1 MQAREV
7 RKPYALKG
15 LSSSPLWNWLLLPC
29 SLCHQQP
36 RTAQK
41 HIFQTENCCAPLAH
55 RIISKCVVC
64 NCYHLGDSSKLICP
78 SAVSENSNLDFCFT
92 DILLTRR
99 RPFQGL
105 ELVSQSKVSYT
116 LDPEPSENDRWPR
129 MKKKKR
135 KNPLDLAYYHAV
147 LCSPLSCICQK
158 SPGSF
163 FQVYYISV
171 QHFRYS
177 FAKRHFSEYLL
188 CQIAQHAN
196 CVYLSLCI
204 QEHGFKQILLNQHH
218 SQDHSELQTHL
229 ITLKP
234 APHSLRI
241 SINGK
246 SEPLLFRPKPCY
258 HSCFCVLSPMLSPH
272 TWHQKSYWLCLL
284 HISRA
289 KSCSISAQSAQ
300 NHLPCNILQ

>member
-41 HIFQTENCCAPLAH
+41 HIFQTENCCAPLAR

-129 MKKKKR
+129 MKKKKE
-135 KNPLDLAYYHAV
+135 KTLQIWLTTMLFFV
-147 LCSPLSCICQK
+147 LHCL
-158 SPGSF
+158 
-163 FQVYYISV
+163 VSV
-171 QHFRYS
+171 RR
-177 FAKRHFSEYLL
+177 AWAHFSKFIIFQSSIL
-188 CQIAQHAN
+188 
-196 CVYLSLCI
+196 
-204 QEHGFKQILLNQHH
+204 GILLPRG
-218 SQDHSELQTHL
+218 
-229 ITLKP
+229 I
-234 APHSLRI
+234 SLNI
-241 SINGK
+241 YSAK
-246 SEPLLFRPKPCY
+246 LLSMQIVFICHY
-258 HSCFCVLSPMLSPH
+258 V
-272 TWHQKSYWLCLL
+272 
-284 HISRA
+284 SRNMA
-289 KSCSISAQSAQ
+289 LNRFS
-300 NHLPCNILQ
+300 

>member
-129 MKKKKR
+129 MKKKEKKPSR
-135 KNPLDLAYYHAV
+135 SGLLPCCSLFSVVLYLLEEPGLIFPSLLYFSLA
-147 LCSPLSCICQK
+147 
-158 SPGSF
+158 
-163 FQVYYISV
+163 FQV
-171 QHFRYS
+171 F
-177 FAKRHFSEYLL
+177 F
-188 CQIAQHAN
+188 CQEAF
-196 CVYLSLCI
+196 L
-204 QEHGFKQILLNQHH
+204 
-218 SQDHSELQTHL
+218 
-229 ITLKP
+229 
-234 APHSLRI
+234 
-241 SINGK
+241 
-246 SEPLLFRPKPCY
+246 
-258 HSCFCVLSPMLSPH
+258 
-272 TWHQKSYWLCLL
+272 
-284 HISRA
+284 
-289 KSCSISAQSAQ
+289 
-300 NHLPCNILQ
+300 